1 MRKSDRNAKRSRA
14 VQSKENVEQYLI
26 RQAEKEGGGKSKNR
40 R

>member
-26 RQAEKEGGGKSKNR
+26 RQAEKEVKSKNR